1 MFVYKFV
8 NVDAN
13 EAFIDDNDLE
23 MKEIEHII
31 DKYAKEG
38 FRYVDHMMV
47 ANNKFGVFKP
57 KFYKLIF
64 EKEI

>member
-1 MFVYKFV
+1 MYDYKFV
-8 NVDAN
+8 NVDADD
-13 EAFIDDNDLE
+13 AFSDDNDIE
-23 MKEIEHII
+23 MREIEHII
-31 DKYAKEG
+31 EKYAKDG
-38 FRYVDHMMV
+38 FRYVDHIMV

>member
-13 EAFIDDNDLE
+13 EAFIDDDDLE

-64 EKEI
+64 EKEN

>member
-8 NVDAN
+8 NVDTN

-64 EKEI
+64 EKEN

>member
-1 MFVYKFV
+1 MFLYKFV

-64 EKEI
+64 EKEN

>member
-64 EKEI
+64 KKEN